1 MNDSNYESADKMVS
15 HPSHYQSRNGLEVI
29 DIIESFTDGLNG
41 IEAVDTANVIKYIC
55 RWKHKNGIQDIEKAI
70 WYATHLLNHL
80 KSIDERD
87 VAEGVDDS
95 VIEENQKNY
104 ETKLLTKVHASEDD
118 EYNDSVG
125 SWYSLTD
132 SKMNCIKVLDS
143 LFYHGENSLTLIFA
157 FYDDAKLFMTMLDN
171 YFDKTNEA
179 YYISADAIL
188 RMVGFESG
196 DVSIGPE
203 YHTIGWFNMNDIS
216 YYDNIVELS
225 NPQPLFSNVND
236 AISEI
241 RRNNL

>member
-80 KSIDERD
+80 KGIDERD
-87 VAEGVDDS
+87 VAEKIDDRTIEANAKDHMDKIIDILNKKDDS
-95 VIEENQKNY
+95 EDTPIGEAY
-104 ETKLLTKVHASEDD
+104 ELI
-118 EYNDSVG
+118 
-125 SWYSLTD
+125 D

-157 FYDDAKLFMTMLDN
+157 FYDDAKLFMTLLDD

-188 RMVGFESG
+188 RMVGFDAENTKSM
-196 DVSIGPE
+196 DSA

-216 YYDNIVELS
+216 HYDNVVKLS
-225 NPQPLFSNVND
+225 NPQSLFRTVRNTISDSNK
-236 AISEI
+236 EE
-241 RRNNL
+241 